1 MMIVS
6 AVMIMEITHVS
17 GMSATRKAHK
27 HHEERCDYQQRDI
40 FDNVID
46 FGRKKHGSSQYFVA
60 RLP

>member
-1 MMIVS
+1 
-6 AVMIMEITHVS
+6 MIMEITHVS